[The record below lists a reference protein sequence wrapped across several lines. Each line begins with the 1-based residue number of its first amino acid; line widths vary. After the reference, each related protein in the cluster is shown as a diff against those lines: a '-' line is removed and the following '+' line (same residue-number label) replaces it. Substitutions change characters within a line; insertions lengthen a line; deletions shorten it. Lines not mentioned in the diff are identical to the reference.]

1 MSGPLRTWPTSAN
14 QDRCSQSSHSRHDH
28 CLLTDSRCSATGS
41 VIVFW
46 LFRRF
51 HLTLLAVMIAS
62 FFAQKSRRLLL
73 LLLLVSCSCR
83 PSELGGNEVWLR
95 DQSDVE
101 RQDRC
106 FGVNALQAYGTT
118 HQWWTWACFWHLDLL
133 CQVGFLN
140 WLLYTKHT
148 SHVVVKK
155 LLSYTA

>member
-41 VIVFW
+41 VIVFC
-46 LFRRF
+46 RF

-62 FFAQKSRRLLL
+62 SSAQESRRLF

-101 RQDRC
+101 RQDKC
-106 FGVNALQAYGTT
+106 SGVNALQAYGTT
-118 HQWWTWACFWHLDLL
+118 HQWWTWACFWHLDLQ
-133 CQVGFLN
+133 CQVGFHN
-140 WLLYTKHT
+140 WLLYTKLWHT
-148 SHVVVKK
+148 SHVVVKI